1 MLNIF
6 DAQLIKI
13 TKGNSAEVL
22 ITLTDS
28 ETGLPIVIDEGDKV
42 LFTAK
47 SKNGVMVI
55 QKVLTLAD
63 LDSDGHSLVMTI
75 MPEETN
81 IETGEY
87 PYDVLLATLSGQVT
101 TFISSVMVIT
111 PAVGLYTDV
120 GGGGA

>member
-55 QKVLTLAD
+55 QKVLTHDD
-63 LDSDGHSLVMTI
+63 LDTDGHSLVMTI

-120 GGGGA
+120 GGDGA

>member
-28 ETGLPIVIDEGDKV
+28 ETGLPIVIEEGDKV

-120 GGGGA
+120 GGGGV

>member
-28 ETGLPIVIDEGDKV
+28 ETDLPIVIDEGDKV

>member
-28 ETGLPIVIDEGDKV
+28 ETGIPIVIEEGDKV

-55 QKVLTLAD
+55 QKVLTHAD

-87 PYDVLLATLSGQVT
+87 PYDVLLATLSGQVI

-120 GGGGA
+120 GGGGV

>member
-28 ETGLPIVIDEGDKV
+28 ETGLPIVIEEGDKV

-47 SKNGVMVI
+47 SKNNVTVI
-55 QKVLTLAD
+55 QKVLTHAD
-63 LDSDGHSLVMTI
+63 LDTDGHSLVMTI

-120 GGGGA
+120 GGGGV